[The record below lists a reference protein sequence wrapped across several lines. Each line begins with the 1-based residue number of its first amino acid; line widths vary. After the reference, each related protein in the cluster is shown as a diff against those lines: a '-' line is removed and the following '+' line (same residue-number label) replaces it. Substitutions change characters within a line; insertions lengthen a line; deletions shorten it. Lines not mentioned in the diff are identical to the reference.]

1 MTNQTTDRRNEKLSA
16 NSKFAITTPEG
27 KRFHVSTNEG
37 LNAMLESGFVPQD
50 SLIQIAS
57 STNNSNVTK

>member
-1 MTNQTTDRRNEKLSA
+1 MTNDRRNEKLKP
-16 NSKFAITTPEG
+16 NSKFAITTPAG

-37 LNAMLESGFVPQD
+37 LEAMLKSGTVPQD

-57 STNNSNVTK
+57 STNNSSVTK